1 MIIRQ
6 KNQNRQI
13 FLYVVLTLILIC
25 GVSVVSWLLFDN
37 IQNKSY
43 EEIKAMIVASIVSY
57 LAWIQLAY
65 RLILDIVLYVKRFK
79 NIKNGAQIQVIET
92 SSKYLPKETKK
103 VSQNSLKQEFKKY
116 IVEKKLGDNLIRITD
131 KEIVVVYGKEFET
144 KEEFYK
150 SIAYTLSEIQEEIR
164 KKENGI

>member
-1 MIIRQ
+1 MVIRQ

-13 FLYVVLTLILIC
+13 FLYVVLGLILIC

-79 NIKNGAQIQVIET
+79 NIKNGTQIQVIET

-103 VSQNSLKQEFKKY
+103 VSQNALKQEFKKY

-144 KEEFYK
+144 REEFYK

>member
-1 MIIRQ
+1 MVIRQ

-13 FLYVVLTLILIC
+13 FLYVVLGLILIC

-43 EEIKAMIVASIVSY
+43 EEIKAMIVTSIVSY

-79 NIKNGAQIQVIET
+79 NIKNGTQIQVIET

-103 VSQNSLKQEFKKY
+103 VSQNALKQEFKKY

-144 KEEFYK
+144 REEFYK